1 MANMDYQHFSH
12 KVCVNVHHLEW
23 CTKYRYR
30 MLRKQEY
37 KNLCEYILRGIAQK
51 HGITIRELSVMPE
64 HVHMSIEL
72 PPAMSQSK
80 ALQLLKGGSSYQ
92 LMKAQ
97 PKFGLRYP
105 RRNFWS
111 PGAYAGSVG
120 YNTVDI
126 VDNYVKN
133 QEEVHQTRLLDFA
146 AGSPA
151 L

>member
-1 MANMDYQHFSH
+1 MEYKYFSH

-23 CTKYRYR
+23 CTKYRYKMFR
-30 MLRKQEY
+30 QEKY
-37 KNLCEYILRGIAQK
+37 KNLCEEILRGIAQK
-51 HGITIRELSVMPE
+51 HDITIRELSVMPE

-80 ALQLLKGGSSYQ
+80 ALQLLKGGSSY
-92 LMKAQ
+92 LLKKAQ
-97 PKFGLRYP
+97 PKFGLRY
-105 RRNFWS
+105 RRGNFWS

-126 VDNYVKN
+126 VDNYVKF
-133 QEEVHQTRLLDFA
+133 QEDVHQTCLEDFA
-146 AGSPA
+146 HIAGSPA